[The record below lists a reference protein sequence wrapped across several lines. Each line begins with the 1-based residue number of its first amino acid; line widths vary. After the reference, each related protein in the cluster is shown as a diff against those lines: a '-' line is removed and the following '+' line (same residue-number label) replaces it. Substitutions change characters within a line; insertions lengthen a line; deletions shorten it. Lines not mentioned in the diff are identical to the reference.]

1 MVHDQASTYN
11 TVVCGVSQCSVLGPL
26 LFLLYINDPF
36 HVSNLLSI
44 ILFAD
49 DTNIFFRHSD
59 LATLA
64 TILNVELSCVS
75 SRFNANKITALPD
88 KSKFIIFHPRRK

>member
-11 TVVCGVSQCSVLGPL
+11 TAVYGVPQGSVLGPS
-26 LFLLYINDPF
+26 LFLLYINDLF

-49 DTNIFFRHSD
+49 DTNIFLRHND
-59 LATLA
+59 LATLV
-64 TILNVELSCVS
+64 TINVELSRVS
-75 SRFNANKITALPD
+75 SWFNAD
-88 KSKFIIFHPRRK
+88 KLTV